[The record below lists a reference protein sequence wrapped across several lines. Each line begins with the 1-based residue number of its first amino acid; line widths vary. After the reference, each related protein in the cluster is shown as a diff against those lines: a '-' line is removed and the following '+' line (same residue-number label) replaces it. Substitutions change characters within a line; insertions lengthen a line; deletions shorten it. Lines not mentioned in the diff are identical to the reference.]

1 MKIKLK
7 NLLKILP
14 QETIINIFHDNT
26 SRFIISGS
34 IKKIKNTYSFS
45 WFLNNRII
53 KSIEIDEKDLSLTIT
68 LKK

>member
-14 QETIINIFHDNT
+14 QETIINNT

-34 IKKIKNTYSFS
+34 IKEIKNTYSFS
-45 WFLNNRII
+45 WFLNNRIV